1 VAGASLDTASETGGQ
16 QSISPARPQVNSRGA
31 ALTEH
36 IVAENKP
43 GLKALLMGNEA
54 IARGAIEGGVRVS
67 TSYPGTPASEIME
80 TLSSAAK
87 DLGFYA
93 EWSVNETVAFEV
105 AAGAS
110 LFNVR
115 SFCSMKN
122 AGLNL
127 CMDMLTTLVY
137 GGVRGGMVIVVADDP
152 GARTSSNE
160 QDQRFAAS
168 WAEIPC
174 LEPSNQQEAKDMVRD
189 AFDISER
196 TELPVMVRSV
206 ARISHSLGD
215 VTLGKIPPSS
225 RKVVFDKH
233 WKLPFRWNVYGPPST
248 HSKHVWLHTKLSIA
262 KKLSEESPYNS
273 LELLK
278 GAKLGVIASGVAA
291 AYVKEA
297 LRWLELEDKFS
308 FLKIGFSHPLPE
320 KKVARILKKAR
331 RILIV
336 EDGDPF
342 IENQVRI
349 IAKDF
354 APNVEILGKNRSNPL
369 FEPYGE
375 LDPDMVASAVAKCA
389 GVKVKAITPIR
400 KHVKEEITKLIV
412 PRSSAFCAGCPHIGT
427 YWGLRMALHRVGG
440 KFPIIHGDIGCYE
453 MAGYGLFAK
462 DIESS
467 DSIESVK
474 YPADSPYE
482 LLDTL
487 YVMGA
492 GIGLAQGTDHA
503 GYTDG
508 RVVAVAGDSTF
519 FHACIPGLINAV
531 FNKAKL
537 TYVIFDNRWTAMTG
551 HQPHPGTGVTA
562 LGESTFEAKIED
574 ICKAC
579 GVEYVKVVDA
589 YNPREVQNV
598 LVEALQQPS
607 VSVVISR
614 GECGQV
620 WQRADRKKG
629 IKKLPYEVELEKCNG
644 CRLCVQMGCPAIT
657 FDPDTKKAGVDDLLC
672 TACGLC
678 AAVCPFR
685 ALSQPMEV
693 AQT

>member
-1 VAGASLDTASETGGQ
+1 
-16 QSISPARPQVNSRGA
+16 
-31 ALTEH
+31 LTTYV
-36 IVAENKP
+36 VAENKP

-54 IARGAIEGGVRVS
+54 IARGAVEGGVRVAA
-67 TSYPGTPASEIME
+67 SYPGTPASEIME
-80 TLSSAAK
+80 TLSEVAK

-93 EWSVNETVAFEV
+93 EWSVNEKVAFEV

-122 AGLNL
+122 AGLNW

-160 QDQRFAAS
+160 QDQRFASS

-174 LEPSNQQEAKDMVRD
+174 LEPSDQQEAKDMVRD

-215 VTLGKIPPSS
+215 VTLGEISPPS
-225 RKVVFDKH
+225 RKIMFDKH
-233 WKLPFRWNVYGPPST
+233 WKIPFRWNVYGPPST
-248 HSKHVWLHTKLSIA
+248 HSKHVWLHTRLPIA
-262 KKLSEESPYNS
+262 KKLSEESRYNTLS
-273 LELLK
+273 LAK
-278 GAKLGVIASGVAA
+278 GAKIGIIAAGVGAPYAR
-291 AYVKEA
+291 EA
-297 LRWLELEDKFS
+297 LRWLGLEGKVS
-308 FLKIGFSHPLPE
+308 FLKIGLSFPLPE
-320 KKVARILKKAR
+320 KKVERILKSVHR
-331 RILIV
+331 VLVI

-342 IENQVRI
+342 VENQVRI
-349 IAKDF
+349 IAKDA
-354 APNVEILGKNRSNPL
+354 APNVEIRGKTRGKPL
-369 FEPYGE
+369 LEPYGE
-375 LDPDMVASAVAKCA
+375 LDPDMVVSSLAKFAGAKWKGIAAARRHVKDEVAKL
-389 GVKVKAITPIR
+389 V
-400 KHVKEEITKLIV
+400 V

-453 MAGYGLFAK
+453 MAGYGLFAE
-462 DIESS
+462 DTESS
-467 DSIESVK
+467 DSTESVK
-474 YPADSPYE
+474 YPVDSPYE

-492 GIGLAQGTDHA
+492 GIGLAQGTYHA

-508 RVVAVAGDSTF
+508 RIVTVAGDSTF
-519 FHACIPGLINAV
+519 FHACLPGLVNAV
-531 FNKAKL
+531 FNKARL
-537 TYVIFDNRWTAMTG
+537 TFVIMDNSWTAMTG

-562 LGESTFEAKIED
+562 LGEPTAELKIED
-574 ICKAC
+574 MCKAC
-579 GVEYVKVVDA
+579 GVDYVKVVDA
-589 YNPREVQNV
+589 YNPREVQNA

-607 VSVVISR
+607 VSVVVSR
-614 GECGQV
+614 GECAQV
-620 WQRADRKKG
+620 WQRAERKKG
-629 IKKLPYEVELEKCNG
+629 IKKIPYEVDLAKCNG

-657 FDPDTKKAGVDDLLC
+657 FDPDTKKAGIDYLLC

-685 ALSQPMEV
+685 AFSQPVEV
-693 AQT
+693 VQA